1 MSPVKMEHLLA
12 VAVTSRPAYKA
23 AGPEGGTAQGFVH

>member
-1 MSPVKMEHLLA
+1 MSPVKTEHLL
-12 VAVTSRPAYKA
+12 VTSRPAYKA